1 MQNAVKKINI
11 FSTVLR
17 TTDYKIIIIPNGCII
32 SSNIINFS
40 KEGTR
45 RVELVFSIN
54 YKDDLKLAKE
64 IILAQP
70 PKTKRYQKSPCGVGY
85 IGESS
90 VNLTARFWRV
100 SGVFGMLSRARE
112 ECEAQI

>member
-17 TTDYKIIIIPNGCII
+17 MTDYKIIIIPNGCII

-100 SGVFGMLSRARE
+100 SGVFGMLSRARGR
-112 ECEAQI
+112 EAQI

>member
-11 FSTVLR
+11 FSTILR
-17 TTDYKIIIIPNGCII
+17 MTDYKIIIIPNGCII

-54 YKDDLKLAKE
+54 YKDDLRLVKE
-64 IILAQP
+64 IILSLTAENKKI
-70 PKTKRYQKSPCGVGY
+70 PKESCGVGC

-90 VNLTARFWRV
+90 VNLTVRFWCV
-100 SGVFGMLSRARE
+100 SGVFGMLLYARGR
-112 ECEAQI
+112 EAQI